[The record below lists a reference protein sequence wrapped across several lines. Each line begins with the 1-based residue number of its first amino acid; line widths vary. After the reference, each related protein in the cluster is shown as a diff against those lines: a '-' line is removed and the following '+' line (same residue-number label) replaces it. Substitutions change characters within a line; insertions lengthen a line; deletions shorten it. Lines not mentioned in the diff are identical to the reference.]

1 MATYYKYAER
11 SADSQV
17 NWAEVGK
24 GISDMLK
31 DEVRI
36 REEKKAAYD
45 KAYQDDM
52 QELANAPQGKWQD
65 GNDVV
70 NNFAHD
76 MMAQK
81 LIDSKLLKSGQMK
94 ERDYTLRSNNYN
106 AQTKTLF
113 ELQKLLQSE
122 RQSTIEQ
129 YQAGDIQGMNISNMS
144 DAEAYKNFAD
154 SKAIIDPYAA
164 TINMAIYETKIVDG
178 KEVKVVK
185 RSTPVNVLKGQILQK
200 IPTFKVDEAVA
211 KDVDALGVDFDF
223 IYDAAEKTKSGTI
236 TQLIGYGALAGEY
249 AKKDKNGKPLYPEFA
264 DSVKKT
270 NDAIEQ
276 TIDKYFANPYNISSV
291 LTENTGKYS
300 AESYVWDKD
309 VASKDKTKLLKK
321 INPLTGLTILDEDAP
336 HYKEQ
341 VQEARDWVKKRIL
354 SQLDSKREIKETG
367 TIPYGPQ
374 QQQWQ
379 YEAGKEKKDA
389 LNAVGAWNQLFTGK
403 TAAAKRDAADIL
415 LGTPKAQALELL
427 EIDLETQPGSVILKY
442 KDSKNDRVI
451 PMQGST
457 LADFAS
463 KGVELH
469 GVADRKLAMSAG
481 GGGTSYGAISDFT
494 GVKSSRAGAAG
505 TQDYTPNVEAIAA
518 DVVNLIEE
526 DNPAKTQKNL
536 INKYSNLGFSFKGRT
551 SGLSDD
557 IIDVTDPSGKT
568 TSYNIDNKD
577 DATALQDLIIK
588 KFDRKAA
595 AKVFGAQQS
604 KKPAGKTTVAGG
616 KER

>member
-11 SADSQV
+11 SADSQI
-17 NWAEVGK
+17 NWAEIGK
-24 GISDMLK
+24 DMSDMLK
-31 DEVRI
+31 EENRI

-65 GNDVV
+65 GNDVI

-81 LIDSKLLKSGQMK
+81 LIDNKLLKSGQMK
-94 ERDYTLRSNNYN
+94 ERDYTLRNNNYN

-185 RSTPVNVLKGQILQK
+185 KSTPVNVLKGQILQK

-211 KDVDALGVDFDF
+211 KDVDALGANFDF

-264 DSVKKT
+264 DSIKKT

-341 VQEARDWVKKRIL
+341 VQEARDWVKKKIL

-379 YEAGKEKKDA
+379 YEAAEKK
-389 LNAVGAWNQLFTGK
+389 K
-403 TAAAKRDAADIL
+403 TAKNLAQNLVYSLTGNANESAAGTKYLSAVTGNPFRKTKEGYSVVDENGNLQTFNFKAD
-415 LGTPKAQALELL
+415 GK
-427 EIDLETQPGSVILKY
+427 
-442 KDSKNDRVI
+442 
-451 PMQGST
+451 T
-457 LADFAS
+457 LADPTKFVKS
-463 KGVELH
+463 FIGT
-469 GVADRKLAMSAG
+469 VARKLGVNESDALSNFSSLLPKGARINETTEASGFDEENTSTFPANNTNQFPFPFTRPTG
-481 GGGTSYGAISDFT
+481 GVGS
-494 GVKSSRAGAAG
+494 
-505 TQDYTPNVEAIAA
+505 
-518 DVVNLIEE
+518 
-526 DNPAKTQKNL
+526 
-536 INKYSNLGFSFKGRT
+536 KYN
-551 SGLSDD
+551 
-557 IIDVTDPSGKT
+557 
-568 TSYNIDNKD
+568 
-577 DATALQDLIIK
+577 
-588 KFDRKAA
+588 
-595 AKVFGAQQS
+595 
-604 KKPAGKTTVAGG
+604 
-616 KER
+616 